1 MGPGNRGHRRG
12 PSDPARARP
21 PVRGRRR
28 PRRRRPRRRPSPAT
42 PHRAT
47 GGRPRHRRRRPAR
60 ADRGQRA
67 GPVPRATSAGCYVIA
82 PAAGPRPCCI
92 LAAVPDQQPPSPIQR
107 VVDAAARK
115 GVTLE
120 VHTFAES
127 THTAEDA
134 AAAVGAELGQ
144 IVKSLV
150 FVAPSPDATLQ
161 PILCLVSG
169 PNRVDLARLAAVTA
183 EPDVRRAT
191 AVEARDLTGF
201 VIGGIPPIGH
211 QTGVRVVM
219 DPDLGRFQ
227 VVWAAAGTPTAV
239 FPVAPGTP
247 RMLANAP
254 VAPICEERR
263 QADVLAEGAGLAGT
277 PIPQPNAGA

>member
-1 MGPGNRGHRRG
+1 
-12 PSDPARARP
+12 
-21 PVRGRRR
+21 
-28 PRRRRPRRRPSPAT
+28 
-42 PHRAT
+42 
-47 GGRPRHRRRRPAR
+47 
-60 ADRGQRA
+60 
-67 GPVPRATSAGCYVIA
+67 
-82 PAAGPRPCCI
+82 
-92 LAAVPDQQPPSPIQR
+92 VPDLQPLPTSIQR

-115 GVTLE
+115 GVALD
-120 VHTFAES
+120 VHTFSES
-127 THTAEDA
+127 THTAEEA

-150 FVAPSPDATLQ
+150 FVAPGPDGSLDA
-161 PILCLVSG
+161 ILCLVSG
-169 PNRVDLARLAAVTA
+169 PNRVDLARLAAVIA
-183 EPDVRRAT
+183 ERDVRRAT
-191 AVEARDLTGF
+191 AAEARDLTGF

-211 QTGVRVVM
+211 LRPVRVVM

-239 FPVAPGTP
+239 FPVAPGTL
-247 RMLANAP
+247 RMLANAH